1 MAWTRRRW
9 VGSML
14 AAGAVQPL
22 QAAAAEGDIVVGQ
35 IGPFTGIPVPDAPQL
50 NQGIKAC
57 FAHLNERGGIGG
69 RRIAFFEVDDTY
81 SADGFAKAFSQAMQR
96 KPVALLDPVG
106 SAALKRMLD
115 DKMLDSSDVIVLNAI
130 PGAEAL
136 RNPGHAKL
144 FHIRAGDRQQIEK
157 IVAHATTLGIAE
169 LGVLH
174 HNIVIGTSGLAM
186 TQAAAAATGKL
197 KVVPFEATAEIPSL
211 TAAAT
216 SVVKSGVK
224 AVLVVGAPRF
234 MADGIAQLRAAGGGQ
249 FVFALSYVPAGL
261 VAKVA
266 GAASRGVALA
276 QTYPNPMGV
285 ASPLQREFQGAMKQ
299 SFPEV
304 TSYTSFHLE
313 GYISARVFAEAA
325 RRAKDVTPDGVAKSL
340 RSMGEYDLGGFRVNF
355 ARNNTGSGYVDIGV
369 VNADG
374 RLIY

>member
-1 MAWTRRRW
+1 
-9 VGSML
+9 V
-14 AAGAVQPL
+14 VV
-22 QAAAAEGDIVVGQ
+22 AAAQPALALAGEGDIVVGQ
-35 IGPFTGIPVPDAPQL
+35 IGPFTGIPVPDALQL

-57 FAHLNERGGIGG
+57 FAQINERGGING
-69 RRIAFFEVDDTY
+69 RKVSFFELDDTY
-81 SADGFAKAFSQAMQR
+81 SADGFVKAFGQAMQR

-106 SAALKRMLD
+106 SAALKRLLD
-115 DKMLDSSDVIVLNAI
+115 DKMLDQSDVFVLNAI

-136 RNPGHAKL
+136 RNPGHPKL

-157 IVAHATTLGIAE
+157 IVQHAVTLGVTE
-169 LGVLH
+169 LAVLH

-186 TQAAAAATGKL
+186 AQAAANASGRL
-197 KVVPFEATAEIPSL
+197 KVLPFEATADVPSI
-211 TAAAT
+211 AAAAKN
-216 SVVKSGVK
+216 VGKSSAK

-266 GAASRGVALA
+266 GEGSRGVALA

-285 ASPLQREFQGAMKQ
+285 ASPLQRDFQAAMKQ
-299 SFPEV
+299 SSGDV
-304 TSYTSFHLE
+304 TQYTSFHLE

-325 RRAKDVTPDGVAKSL
+325 RRAKDVTPESVARTL
-340 RSMGEYDLGGFRVNF
+340 RTMGEYDMGGFRVNF
-355 ARNNTGSGYVDIGV
+355 ARNNVGSGYVDIGV